1 MRQSTTNGAVE
12 YRNDGEWGPAYL
24 LRLDSL
30 DLGVVRL
37 RPGDLVENHYH
48 EHCDESFVVIE
59 GECTLWTGKEHRHT
73 MRAGE
78 VYSCEPGERHC
89 VVNDGDAD
97 CRFVFLKTPPSPG
110 DTIPDPWQPPRGA
123 DTL

>member
-1 MRQSTTNGAVE
+1 MRFATTDGPIA
-12 YRNDGEWGPAYL
+12 YRTGGEWGPAYL
-24 LRLDSL
+24 LQFDSA
-30 DLGVVRL
+30 DIGVVRL
-37 RPGDLVENHYH
+37 RPGDAIENHYH

-59 GECTLWTGKEHRHT
+59 GECVLWVDGEHRHV

-78 VYSCEPGERHC
+78 LYSCAPGERHC

-110 DTIPDPWQPPRGA
+110 DTIADPWQPPRGA
-123 DTL
+123 GA